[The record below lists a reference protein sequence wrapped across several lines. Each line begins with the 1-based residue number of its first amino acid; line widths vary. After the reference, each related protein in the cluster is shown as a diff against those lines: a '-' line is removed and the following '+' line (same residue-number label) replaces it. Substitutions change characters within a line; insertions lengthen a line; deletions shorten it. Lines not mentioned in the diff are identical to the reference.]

1 MKNKLIILLCCICF
15 LASCSV
21 LKKVGQSIGIV
32 EKESNSETV
41 DERKT
46 SEKISIKREYEKRIN
61 IESWLIWST
70 VLLALAL
77 SARYYL
83 KNIKDKNE

>member
-1 MKNKLIILLCCICF
+1 M
-15 LASCSV
+15 
-21 LKKVGQSIGIV
+21 KKVGQSIGIV
-32 EKESNSETV
+32 GKESGSEIV
-41 DERKT
+41 DEGKI
-46 SEKISIKREYEKRIN
+46 SEKISIKRDHEKRIN

-83 KNIKDKNE
+83 KNIKDKKE